1 MSRALADIRIYN
13 PSIGKFLSVD
23 PLTKDYSY
31 YSPYQFAG
39 NSPIQA
45 IDIDG
50 LEKGYVQYHNV
61 IIDEKGKYITKAT
74 TKPILETENGDW
86 SGVKNRN
93 VFIHNN
99 KLYDR
104 QDQIAGWSDWKKSTR
119 ITKQKVGKILVSS
132 GKTINTTGDLISA
145 GSIIAA
151 APSGGVST
159 PGIFIGET
167 IGVAGKIIENVG
179 NFMVDGANTETFTSM
194 ATDIAFE
201 LLPSVATKGI
211 KSLDINTAAEKIA
224 REATVNAGKNP
235 DLLVNSENLVDWQS
249 RLVIMAAEEGIDNKT
264 KENKC
269 NDECNDDNK

>member
-1 MSRALADIRIYN
+1 MCRHGGSLRIYN

-61 IIDEKGKYITKAT
+61 IIDEKGKYITKAA

-86 SGVKNRN
+86 SGIKNRSE
-93 VFIHNN
+93 FIHYD
-99 KLYDR
+99 KLYDS
-104 QDQIAGWSDWKKSTR
+104 QDQIPGWSDWKKSTR
-119 ITKQKVGKILVSS
+119 ILKQKVGKILVNS
-132 GKTINTTGDLISA
+132 GGKINTTGDLISA

-151 APSGGVST
+151 IPSSGATT
-159 PGIFIGET
+159 PGILIGEG
-167 IGVAGKIIENVG
+167 IGLTGKIIENVG
-179 NFMVDGANTETFTSM
+179 NFMVDGFNAETGTS
-194 ATDIAFE
+194 AFVDFGFE
-201 LLPSVATKGI
+201 LLPAIATKGV
-211 KSLDINTAAEKIA
+211 KSLGLNTAAEKLA
-224 REATVNAGKNP
+224 KEAAEKAGKNP
-235 DLLVNSENLVDWQS
+235 ALLINSENLVICQAK
-249 RLVIMAAEEGIDNKT
+249 LVSTAAEVGIDNKT